1 MKIDRLV
8 LTAASIEAIR
18 AFHERTPGMETVT
31 LGEGRAAPCCGEHRI
46 GLHEAGHGLEP
57 ESRSPTPGPGDFRLV
72 TDTPSTRSPRALPPA
87 ALRSR
92 KAPWRAPGFCEA
104 APDAASRPGNGRR
117 DPAGPVQYDPV
128 PLRPAGRQ
136 WLEILPRS
144 GRARSAGGSLA
155 VPT

>member
-1 MKIDRLV
+1 MRIDRLV

-31 LGEGRAAPCCGEHRI
+31 FGEGRTAPCRGEHGI
-46 GLHEAGHGLEP
+46 GLHEAEHGFEP
-57 ESRSPTPGPGDFRLV
+57 ESRSLTPG
-72 TDTPSTRSPRALPPA
+72 
-87 ALRSR
+87 
-92 KAPWRAPGFCEA
+92 
-104 APDAASRPGNGRR
+104 PGNGRR

-128 PLRPAGRQ
+128 PPRPAGRQ
-136 WLEILPRS
+136 WLEIPPRS